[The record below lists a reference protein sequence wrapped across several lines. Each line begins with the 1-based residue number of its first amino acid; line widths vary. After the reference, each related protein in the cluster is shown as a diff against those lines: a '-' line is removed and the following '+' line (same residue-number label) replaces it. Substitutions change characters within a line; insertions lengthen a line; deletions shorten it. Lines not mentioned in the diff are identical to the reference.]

1 MIFITGGFGKIGSS
15 LLNKIKNKRKIL
27 IKRSKKFIKINANT
41 YGLDLENK
49 KHLRKIAKKYDFKYL
64 IHLAVTR
71 NPLKIKK
78 IRNYDTL
85 KKDTLILLN
94 LLDSLKKLKK
104 IIFISSASVYKIGAV
119 DDKIDR
125 NLISRDIVKFLNK
138 EKPKRINIK
147 TYQNLN
153 RKKLII
159 DPLYH
164 KNENKRLNGSN
175 KLINEILLINFCHE
189 NDIRLF
195 IARPFRIS
203 ETNKEK
209 EIIFKKILKLDK
221 N

>member
-1 MIFITGGFGKIGSS
+1 MILITGGFGKVGST
-15 LLNKIKNKRKIL
+15 LVQKIKNKKKIL
-27 IKRSKKFIKINANT
+27 IKRSSKFFRIDANT
-41 YGLDLENK
+41 YCLNLENK
-49 KHLRKIAKKYDFKYL
+49 NHLKRIDRKFNFKHL

-71 NPLKIKK
+71 NPINISR
-78 IRNYDTL
+78 IRDYETL

-104 IIFISSASVYKIGAV
+104 IIFISSASVYKIGTV
-119 DDKIDR
+119 KDQIDR
-125 NLISRDIVKFLNK
+125 NLITKDIVKFLNK
-138 EKPKRINIK
+138 KNPKNIYIK

-175 KLINEILLINFCHE
+175 KLINEILLINFCRE
-189 NDIRLF
+189 KNIKIF

-203 ETNKEK
+203 ETKLEK
-209 EIIFKKILKLDK
+209 ETLLKKIAKYK
-221 N
+221 